1 MKWQPRLLL
10 VPAIPRRSVGVIFL
24 VTTDVA
30 LVVEMAAVSVKKKKN
45 NNQTCNVKK
54 GHLKVIRR
62 DTLLLRVKGRT
73 WNGSRDSSRGNK
85 T

>member
-30 LVVEMAAVSVKKKKN
+30 LAVEMAAVSVKK
-45 NNQTCNVKK
+45 NNQTCSVKK
-54 GHLKVIRR
+54 GHSKVIRR
-62 DTLLLRVKGRT
+62 DTLLLRVKGMT
-73 WNGSRDSSRGNK
+73 WNGSRDSSRRNK